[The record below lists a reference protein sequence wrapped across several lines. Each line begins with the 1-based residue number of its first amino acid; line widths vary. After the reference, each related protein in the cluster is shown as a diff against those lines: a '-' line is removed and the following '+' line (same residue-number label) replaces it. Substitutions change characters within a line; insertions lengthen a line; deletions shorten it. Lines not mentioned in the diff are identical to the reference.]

1 MRLPGLIDGHVHL
14 REPGGTH
21 KEDWDSGTAAALAGG
36 FTTVLAMPNTQPP
49 VTDAATL
56 DLALAAAR
64 SKARC
69 DYAQYLGAG
78 ADNVESAAA
87 LAPRAA
93 GLKMYLDQTYG
104 PLRLDDMTDWQAHFE
119 RWPAHLPIVAHAE
132 SRTLAAVILMAALFD
147 RPVHLAHVSLAEEIV
162 LIRRAKERGL
172 KVTCEVAPHHLFLN
186 NEVITKPQ
194 IAQSSQMDDDAKSAS
209 SAVSG
214 LRLSFGRSEVR
225 PRLAT
230 PADVQALWDNLDVI
244 DCFATDHAP
253 HTVAEKDGT
262 KPPPG
267 FPGLETALPLLLTA
281 VDEGRMTKDELVAR
295 MVTNPRRIF
304 GLPEQPDTW
313 IELDP
318 GAEYEIRA
326 TESYTRC
333 GWTPFEGRRV
343 RGRVERVVLRGQV
356 AYENGKVLAAPGAG
370 QDVRAGVGAGVKAG
384 ARPAPTGLLRG

>member
-1 MRLPGLIDGHVHL
+1 MRLPGLIDVHVHL

-49 VTDAATL
+49 VTDTATL
-56 DLALAAAR
+56 KLALAAAR

-78 ADNVESAAA
+78 TDNAETAAV
-87 LAPRAA
+87 LAPQTA

-104 PLRLDDMTDWQAHFE
+104 PLRLDDMTVWQAHFE

-132 SRTLAAVILMAALFD
+132 SRTLAAVILVAALFD
-147 RPVHLAHVSLAEEIV
+147 RPVHLAHVSLAEEIA

-172 KVTCEVAPHHLFLN
+172 KLTCEVAPHHLFL
-186 NEVITKPQ
+186 
-194 IAQSSQMDDDAKSAS
+194 SQADLPA
-209 SAVSG
+209 
-214 LRLSFGRSEVR
+214 LTFGRSEVR

-230 PADVQALWDNLDVI
+230 PADVQALWDNLDII

-253 HTVAEKDGT
+253 HTVAEKDGP

-281 VDEGRMTKDELVAR
+281 VGDGRLTIDDVIAR
-295 MVTNPRRIF
+295 MAVNARRIF
-304 GLPEQPDTW
+304 GLSEQPDTW
-313 IELDP
+313 IEVDP
-318 GAEYEIRA
+318 DAEYEIRA
-326 TESYTRC
+326 ADTYTRC

-356 AYENGKVLAAPGAG
+356 AYENGKVLAAPGSG
-370 QDVRAGVGAGVKAG
+370 QDVRKDSSQDRAG
-384 ARPAPTGLLRG
+384 AEA